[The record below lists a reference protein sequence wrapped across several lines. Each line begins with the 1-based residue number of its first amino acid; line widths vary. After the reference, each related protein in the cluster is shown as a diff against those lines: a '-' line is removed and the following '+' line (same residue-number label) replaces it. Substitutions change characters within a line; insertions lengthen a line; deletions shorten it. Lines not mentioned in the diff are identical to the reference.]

1 MARPASSTL
10 GVGDTVRCSGGSYD
24 TRTRCDCRAGADRV
38 QPPTF
43 DGSASLALFHGKFE
57 AAADHNMWTSSGK
70 AADLFAVS
78 RVELPTF
85 ETASQLELYT
95 RISLGL

>member
-1 MARPASSTL
+1 
-10 GVGDTVRCSGGSYD
+10 
-24 TRTRCDCRAGADRV
+24 
-38 QPPTF
+38 
-43 DGSASLALFHGKFE
+43 LFHGKFE